1 MDSWGSTTINVT
13 AYGRVPGT
21 TFFSEKDLLPDPT
34 SLSGP
39 QTILQGGGRR
49 RKRREIEGYCS
60 KETFDDLE
68 TDYYSSTARTLT
80 CDDGFSMS
88 AIIEKFSAAT
98 RKLGCNQVF
107 FTVTFIEA

>member
-1 MDSWGSTTINVT
+1 MDSWGGTVINVT

-21 TFFSEKDLLPDPT
+21 SFFAEKDLLPDPT
-34 SLSGP
+34 NLSVP

-49 RKRREIEGYCS
+49 RKRREIEGYCA
-60 KETFDDLE
+60 KATFDAMEEDFYAL
-68 TDYYSSTARTLT
+68 TAKTLL

-88 AIIEKFSAAT
+88 AIIEKFSSVT
-98 RKLGCNQVF
+98 RKLGCNEVF